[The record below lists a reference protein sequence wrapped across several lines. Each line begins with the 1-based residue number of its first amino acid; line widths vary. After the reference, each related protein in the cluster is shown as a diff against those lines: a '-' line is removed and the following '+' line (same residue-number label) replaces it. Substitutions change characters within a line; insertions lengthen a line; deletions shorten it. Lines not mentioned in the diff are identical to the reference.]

1 LVLFNGQIKKSGMA
15 EEKVFADG
23 FIFKRRDAAPEWV
36 VGGISVK
43 VDEAVAFLSQHQ
55 KNGWVNIDVKRS
67 KSGSYYMELDTYV
80 PKSKDAA
87 QSQPAEEMPF

>member
-1 LVLFNGQIKKSGMA
+1 VLFNGQIKKSGMA

-23 FIFKRRDAAPEWV
+23 FIFKRREGAPEWV

-67 KSGSYYMELDTYV
+67 KGGSYYMELDTYV
-80 PKSKDAA
+80 PKSKDAT
-87 QSQPAEEMPF
+87 QSQSTGDMPF